1 MILKK
6 LLELQKSVRA
16 LQKDAKAYNYSY
28 VSGDKLL
35 FFVRPKM
42 DEMGLLLLPEV
53 LGAETR
59 DITYSQWDKN
69 AKAMT
74 EKKETL
80 YILTMRMTWAD
91 VEDGETLSQEW
102 RAAGM
107 NAFDKGYG
115 SALTYGERYYLLK
128 ILHLATDEDDVDAV
142 STDRDAAMDTARPAP
157 TTKTTKATK
166 AKAPAAADGPAHAPT
181 LGEALAEVKA
191 VKSYEDLLSAWKKWK
206 PMFGRDPA
214 LIQAIAASPFNAK
227 KQESDGT
234 GKE

>member
-128 ILHLATDEDDVDAV
+128 FLHLATDEDDVDAV
-142 STDRDAAMDTARPAP
+142 SAERDAAMDAAGPAPKTKAKVQKAKALTPVDGPAPAP
-157 TTKTTKATK
+157 T
-166 AKAPAAADGPAHAPT
+166 
-181 LGEALAEVKA
+181 LEEALAEVEA

-206 PMFGRDPA
+206 PMFGREPA
-214 LIQAIAASPFNAK
+214 LIQAIAASPFNEK
-227 KQESDGT
+227 KQERDGT